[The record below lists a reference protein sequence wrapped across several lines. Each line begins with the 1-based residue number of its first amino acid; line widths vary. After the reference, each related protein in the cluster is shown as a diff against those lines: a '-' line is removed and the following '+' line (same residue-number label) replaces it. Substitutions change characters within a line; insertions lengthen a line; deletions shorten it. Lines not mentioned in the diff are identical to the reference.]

1 MAQQITDNL
10 EVSGNLQVE
19 SNLVVKG
26 TITTDTFNVQNL
38 VTPNGHLASVG
49 NWTYATEGELN
60 GKGFSWQWDQG
71 STYLSYMNGNRL
83 RTNSNFD
90 LSAAAFSYSIDNI
103 PVLSADRLGTS
114 VVKSNLQQIG
124 TLNSLQVSGAVNL
137 SDLLFVDDVSNRIG
151 IGTEEPSA
159 SLSILDNNV
168 EIGIGSPEYGLGHI
182 GTYSNSDFAI
192 ITDSLSRIVVKSTG
206 EVNIGD
212 PVKGGGRLNVYGT
225 LTATS
230 VITDYKV
237 ERSNPINFKAA
248 QGQDIYGL
256 GFAWTGTG
264 SARQFI
270 MMGGPDRLWSSESI
284 DLAPHQS
291 YYLNGMVALSADGLG
306 PTLLNSSLQTL
317 GTLTSLKVAGHSDL
331 GHVKAENLTLTLDTN
346 TACYDQNSI
355 DSNTNF
361 SIKVNGE
368 SLLSLSND
376 KVVLG
381 DKQQQ
386 HTPVQV
392 FGAVSINVNTP
403 DPELSLAVNG
413 NYMLGGKKFVHF
425 PSAPATGEYQL
436 GDICWNTAP
445 TPNSFVGWICVA
457 SGTPGIWSGFGMIE
471 GQ

>member
-331 GHVKAENLTLTLDTN
+331 GYVKAENLTLTLDTN
-346 TACYDQNSI
+346 TARYDQNSI

>member
-38 VTPNGHLASVG
+38 VTPNGNLASVG

-168 EIGIGSPEYGLGHI
+168 EIGIGSPDYGVGHI
-182 GTYSNSDFAI
+182 GTYSNADFDI
-192 ITDSLSRIVVKSTG
+192 VTDGLPRIKVKSTG

-212 PVKGGGRLNVYGT
+212 PINGGGKLNVYGT

-284 DLAPHQS
+284 DLAPHQA
-291 YYLNGMVALSADGLG
+291 YYVNGMVALSADGLG
-306 PTLLNSSLQTL
+306 PTLLNSSLQTV
-317 GTLTSLKVAGHSDL
+317 GTLTSLRVAGHSDL
-331 GHVKAENLTLTLDTN
+331 GHVKAENLTLALDTN
-346 TACYDQNSI
+346 TARYDQTSI
-355 DSNTNF
+355 DSNTSF
-361 SIKVNGE
+361 DIKINGE
-368 SLLSLSND
+368 TLLGLSNN

-381 DKQQQ
+381 DVLEQ
-386 HTPVQV
+386 HKPVQL

-413 NYMLGGKKFVHF
+413 NYMLGGKRFVHF

-457 SGTPGIWSGFGMIE
+457 SGTPGIWNGFGMIAS
-471 GQ
+471 Q